1 MFAVAV
7 ATARSASLDVMPFV
21 VTVMMGGSAC
31 FATPIGYQTNLMV
44 YGPGGYRFADF
55 LRAGLPLI
63 VLLGAVTVALTP
75 VVFPFVV
82 R

>member
-1 MFAVAV
+1 MKAVFDFDQLSGNSQSITG
-7 ATARSASLDVMPFV
+7 ATDGTFQV
-21 VTVMMGGSAC
+21 VFNVE
-31 FATPIGYQTNLMV
+31 
-44 YGPGGYRFADF
+44 RFADF

-75 VVFPFVV
+75 VVFPFVA